1 MKKTSWTWKIGLC
14 ALIGAAVMGS
24 AYAASAASISADE
37 AKAIAIQHAGVK
49 AADIHRIH
57 VKSDD
62 DYGRW
67 IYEVEFWA
75 NATEYDYDIAQDSG
89 EILKYSTEQKGY
101 RHHGYRH
108 QGKFQSNAAV
118 SLSDAKAKALARVPG
133 AGDSNIHIRQDYDD
147 GRLTYEGKIIYGGVE
162 YDFEI
167 DAATGNILEWDEDR
181 D

>member
-1 MKKTSWTWKIGLC
+1 MKKTSWTWKVGLC

-24 AYAASAASISADE
+24 AYVAGAASISADE
-37 AKAIAIQHAGVK
+37 AKAIAAQHAGVK

-62 DYGRW
+62 DHGRW
-67 IYEVEFWA
+67 IYEVEFWT

-89 EILKYSTEQKGY
+89 EILKYSADHKGY
-101 RHHGYRH
+101 RHHGRS
-108 QGKFQSNAAV
+108 QPNAAV
-118 SLSDAKAKALARVPG
+118 SLGEAKAKALSRVPG
-133 AGDSNIHIRQDYDD
+133 AGDSNIHIRKDYDD
-147 GRLTYEGKIIYGGVE
+147 GRLTYDGKIIYGGVE

-167 DAATGNILEWDEDR
+167 DAATGNILEWEEDR